1 MSNKY
6 LKFVDIALQIT
17 RYSRFPLYSC
27 KYSKQTYTQHQL
39 LTLILFKKYK
49 YKVKNP
55 DVGKTFKECYDLTTL
70 EPTAEYRAKHTKVTK
85 EIYDLMVNGLA

>member
-1 MSNKY
+1 M
-6 LKFVDIALQIT
+6 F
-17 RYSRFPLYSC
+17 
-27 KYSKQTYTQHQL
+27 
-39 LTLILFKKYK
+39 LFKKYK